1 MGMLKNMA
9 PPNPASEKFKLNK
22 ATEAIVNEGLELIG
36 QFPSRPFKE
45 RARML
50 TKFLEERGV
59 NVERDKTFGDVL
71 VTSSKGWG
79 VVVLFNEEARI
90 KEGRV
95 VWKE

>member
-1 MGMLKNMA
+1 MA
-9 PPNPASEKFKLNK
+9 PPHPAAEKFRLDK
-22 ATEAIVNEGLELIG
+22 ATEAVVKEGLALIE
-36 QFPSRPFKE
+36 QVPSRPFEE
-45 RARML
+45 RAQML

-71 VTSSKGWG
+71 VASSKGWG

-90 KEGRV
+90 KEGHV

>member
-1 MGMLKNMA
+1 MA
-9 PPNPASEKFKLNK
+9 PLHPAAEKFRLDK
-22 ATEAIVNEGLELIG
+22 ATEAIVKEGLALIE
-36 QFPSRPFKE
+36 QFPSRPFEE
-45 RARML
+45 RAQML

-71 VTSSKGWG
+71 AASSEGWG

-90 KEGRV
+90 KEGHV